1 MEAKSVGSG
10 SAKEDKLEKEER
22 AEEGN
27 DDSSSVIEGFMDL
40 TLVRRRR
47 ERREAEEATKRAALY
62 MLTVSG
68 NSVWAVAGEC
78 VLDCPSLFC
87 NKLYTVGLCRLCLRS
102 QRRTTANVGV
112 PMRCSHHLVVL
123 CFLPFSLD

>member
-27 DDSSSVIEGFMDL
+27 DGSSSVIEGFMEL

-62 MLTVSG
+62 MLTVVTEYG
-68 NSVWAVAGEC
+68 RW
-78 VLDCPSLFC
+78 
-87 NKLYTVGLCRLCLRS
+87 
-102 QRRTTANVGV
+102 
-112 PMRCSHHLVVL
+112 
-123 CFLPFSLD
+123 